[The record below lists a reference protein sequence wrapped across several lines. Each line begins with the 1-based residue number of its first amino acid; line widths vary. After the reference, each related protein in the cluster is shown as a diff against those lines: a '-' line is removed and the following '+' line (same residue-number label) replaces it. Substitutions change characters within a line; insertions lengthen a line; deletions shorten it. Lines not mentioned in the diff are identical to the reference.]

1 MSELIQ
7 HILSPPI
14 IAFLI
19 GFGSRM
25 SKSDLKI
32 PEAVYSFLSIYL
44 LFAIGF
50 KGAYS
55 LKAQDFGSVQ
65 NLLLLGLCLCI
76 AHSFLSYFISRY
88 LFKKDSSQAAAITAH
103 FASVSAVT
111 FMAASQFLEQKNLHT
126 PGYFSALVAL
136 MEIPGLILAIYFYE
150 LYNRKSKSNF
160 KSLFSILNGKSVILL
175 LGGFLIGW
183 FAKEAELISLKKVFL
198 DLFHGCL
205 ILFLIEMG
213 VLVANRFSE
222 KRGLTAKIFGMALA
236 LSLANAFLSFFLAQ
250 QFSTRVEDIFI
261 FTILGASAS
270 YIAAPVAVQTSMPKS
285 DLSEALT
292 MSLGLIFPINLILGI
307 PFYFYLAQLS
317 LL

>member
-1 MSELIQ
+1 MTELAQ
-7 HILSPPI
+7 HLLSPAI
-14 IAFLI
+14 LAFLI
-19 GFGSRM
+19 GFGARLV
-25 SKSDLKI
+25 KSDLKI

-55 LKAQDFGSVQ
+55 LKAQDFSSIQG
-65 NLLLLGLCLCI
+65 LLLLGISLCI
-76 AHSFLSYFISRY
+76 AHAFLSYLLSRFV
-88 LFKKDSSQAAAITAH
+88 FKREASQAAAITAH

-111 FMAASQFLEQKNLHT
+111 YMTASQFLEQQNLHT

-150 LYNRKSKSNF
+150 RHNKKNKSSF
-160 KSLFSILNGKSVILL
+160 KTLFSILNGKSVILL

-183 FAKEAELISLKKVFL
+183 FAKETEVMTLKKVFI
-198 DLFHGCL
+198 DLFQGCL

-213 VLVANRFSE
+213 GLVANRFSE
-222 KRGLTAKIFGMALA
+222 QRGLTAKLLGMSVV
-236 LSLANAFLSFFLAQ
+236 LSIANAFLSYFIAQ
-250 QFSTRVEDIFI
+250 QFTSRVEDVFI

-307 PFYFYLAQLS
+307 PFYFFLAS
-317 LL
+317 LN

>member
-1 MSELIQ
+1 MSELTQ
-7 HILSPPI
+7 HLFSPPI
-14 IAFLI
+14 LAFLI
-19 GFGSRM
+19 GFGSRLF
-25 SKSDLKI
+25 KSDLKI

-55 LKAQDFGSVQ
+55 LKSQDISSIQ
-65 NLLLLGLCLCI
+65 NLLLLGISLCI
-76 AHSFLSYFISRY
+76 AHAFLAFFISRY
-88 LFKKDSSQAAAITAH
+88 VFKKDPAQAAAITAH
-103 FASVSAVT
+103 FSSVSAVT
-111 FMAASQFLEQKNLHT
+111 FMTASHFLEQKGLHT

-150 LYNRKSKSNF
+150 LYNKKSKSNF

-183 FAKEAELISLKKVFL
+183 FAKDAEIVSLKKVFI
-198 DLFHGCL
+198 DLFQGCL

-222 KRGLTAKIFGMALA
+222 QRGLTAKILGMSIV
-236 LSLANAFLSFFLAQ
+236 LSLANAFLSYTVAQ
-250 QFSTRVEDIFI
+250 QFTGRKEDIFI

-307 PFYFYLAQLS
+307 PFYFFIS
-317 LL
+317 